1 MMSGWVA
8 TRKQL
13 RSASRETRRMF
24 KILSSWDDENPFDLK
39 VDKDT
44 ADIEP
49 LRNIVT
55 GVVLPEKVAN
65 RLRNSLSIGHRGMLR
80 FITSSLDSDKVS
92 FGEPLSK
99 LKIEKCETTIK
110 RSLIASN
117 EEVINLSTDQDL
129 FGRLLVVAKRE
140 INLKEILSY
149 ELCCVPVSLVHP
161 DGIVRETTKSS
172 LMAILEKDI
181 DSSVS
186 LPVLSKKNNGSH

>member
-1 MMSGWVA
+1 
-8 TRKQL
+8 
-13 RSASRETRRMF
+13 
-24 KILSSWDDENPFDLK
+24 
-39 VDKDT
+39 
-44 ADIEP
+44 
-49 LRNIVT
+49 
-55 GVVLPEKVAN
+55 
-65 RLRNSLSIGHRGMLR
+65 MLR

-99 LKIEKCETTIK
+99 LTIEKFETTIK

-181 DSSVS
+181 DSSVGC
-186 LPVLSKKNNGSH
+186 LC